1 MVPHNEQHRL
11 WEKFSEAPY
20 SGGNPWKWLLITAS
34 ILSCWSQ
41 PTSAQ
46 DLTVVPI
53 PANVKEGDRVI
64 LVVQGVSGKPL
75 SYTWFSRSP
84 GDSSDTEIVRY
95 IVGNRTRIPVNIR
108 QKVLPNGSLLIPN
121 LLISDTK
128 YYTVQ
133 MVDTFGNILRGGA
146 PLTVY
151 GKCCP
156 THGPRSC
163 SNSLSLSGV
172 RLLPTLLSQGAG
184 RSPSLTHSHRKE
196 PEEGRLPELRASS
209 FRANGFPNGVTFILL
224 NLTSS
229 LDFAYTEA
237 RCTFSPDIMNMET
250 AFGRGIV
257 QQRSNGR
264 FPGMFEWEPQPEKL
278 AKPMIAVNDTNILE
292 DESLI
297 LTCSTENVGPNIRW
311 FFNDQPLS
319 LHRRMSTFE
328 NNQILL
334 IKGVKREDSG
344 SYQCEAWN
352 PANTN
357 RSDDLTL
364 TVSCE

>member
-1 MVPHNEQHRL
+1 MVPHNGQHRL

-46 DLTVVPI
+46 GLTVVPE
-53 PANVKEGDRVI
+53 PANVKEGDNVT
-64 LVVQGVSGKPL
+64 LVVQGFSGTTL
-75 SYTWFSRSP
+75 SYAWFSRSP
-84 GDSSDTEIVRY
+84 GDSSDTQMVMYSVIY
-95 IVGNRTRIPVNIR
+95 SMQTPANIR

-121 LLISDTK
+121 LVLNDTK

-133 MVDTFGNILRGGA
+133 MVDTFGKILRGGA

-151 GKCCP
+151 
-156 THGPRSC
+156 
-163 SNSLSLSGV
+163 
-172 RLLPTLLSQGAG
+172 
-184 RSPSLTHSHRKE
+184 
-196 PEEGRLPELRASS
+196 
-209 FRANGFPNGVTFILL
+209 
-224 NLTSS
+224 
-229 LDFAYTEA
+229 
-237 RCTFSPDIMNMET
+237 
-250 AFGRGIV
+250 
-257 QQRSNGR
+257 
-264 FPGMFEWEPQPEKL
+264 EKL

-297 LTCSTENVGPNIRW
+297 LTCSTENVGANIGW

-319 LHRRMSTFE
+319 LHGRMSTFK

-334 IKGVKREDSG
+334 IKGVKREDAG

-352 PANTN
+352 PAHAK
-357 RSDDLTL
+357 RSDALTL
-364 TVSCE
+364 TVSSSESPERSNGATLSGGSITVVVIGVLAGVALLGALIYVLITKNTGRGKKDQPRGEQSAPRYGEDTTVYENTVRLKGLVLPAQGLASSSISPEISAENPYQILDITRVDVYEKIPPRKNP

>member
-11 WEKFSEAPY
+11 WERSSEAPY

-151 GKCCP
+151 
-156 THGPRSC
+156 
-163 SNSLSLSGV
+163 
-172 RLLPTLLSQGAG
+172 
-184 RSPSLTHSHRKE
+184 
-196 PEEGRLPELRASS
+196 
-209 FRANGFPNGVTFILL
+209 
-224 NLTSS
+224 
-229 LDFAYTEA
+229 
-237 RCTFSPDIMNMET
+237 
-250 AFGRGIV
+250 
-257 QQRSNGR
+257 
-264 FPGMFEWEPQPEKL
+264 EKL

-364 TVSCE
+364 TVSSSESPERSNGATLSGGSITVVVIGVLAGVALLGALIYVLITKNTGR